1 MLRFFSPSYQRLK
14 SQVDHNDL
22 FNGNLKHGS
31 SALPKRL
38 KPKHIPVLM
47 KPHMLPSPQSEGVNE
62 TNQQIDI

>member
-14 SQVDHNDL
+14 SQVDHNDH
-22 FNGNLKHGS
+22 FNGS